1 VVSGEARSYSFILS
15 ILLLTHA
22 WGAPFAAK
30 AGDHIARVDSV
41 RVDTLG
47 LRVMVPAYFDPP
59 GGDWARMETQASKMP
74 GRLWAIANPNS
85 GPGSQ
90 LDPSYTAAIATMHAD
105 SGKVIGYVW
114 TNYGAV
120 AVGTVESQI
129 DLWYQFYPALDGIFL
144 DGQSNVAG
152 GEPYY
157 LQLYT
162 YIKQKNSGALVVG
175 NPGTNTLESYLFY
188 NGQRVTDVIC
198 IFETNVGFDS
208 WSPSSWTSK
217 YSRDN
222 FYVIAYNTT
231 LSQLVGRVQRA
242 ASSNVGWTYLTD
254 ATLPNP
260 YDALPAYFEEYC
272 NYVVNGVVPP
282 PLGGNGG
289 KINIDGQFS
298 DWQGIPTLSPKPSYP
313 AADPSANLINV
324 WATNDS
330 TNLYLSYQVAGSL
343 DASKYF
349 YHIFIDVDRD
359 SAIGKTGYL
368 YNDSAFVGAEYMVEN
383 ASFWRYTGSGGANWS
398 WASASGMKK
407 ADSAGRT
414 ELSLPLSVLFP
425 MQPAG
430 TVQLLFEINS
440 ATSPYGMVDVAPDS
454 YKTQGYVY
462 RTTFATAVKPQ
473 VVALPSTYVLGQN
486 YPNPFNPTTA
496 IEFVMPK
503 TGPARLRVFNLLGEE
518 VATLVSGIQSAGAHV
533 VTLDGARLASGIY
546 VYSFQAGSAVLSK
559 KMLLLK

>member
-1 VVSGEARSYSFILS
+1 MLS
-15 ILLLTHA
+15 ILLLTCGSA
-22 WGAPFAAK
+22 VPVAVN
-30 AGDHIARVDSV
+30 AGERIARADSV

-47 LRVMVPAYFDPP
+47 MRVMVPAYFDPP
-59 GGDWARMETQASKMP
+59 GGDWSRMEAQASKMP

-90 LDPSYTAAIATMHAD
+90 MDPSYTAAIATMHGD

-120 AVGTVESQI
+120 AVSTVESQI
-129 DLWYQFYPALDGIFL
+129 DLWYQFYPSIDEIFL
-144 DGQSNVAG
+144 DGQSNLAG
-152 GEPYY
+152 QEPYY

-198 IFETNVGFDS
+198 IFETNVGFDT

-217 YSRDN
+217 YSREN
-222 FYVIAYNTT
+222 FYVIAYNTA
-231 LSQLVGRVQRA
+231 LGQLVSRVQRA
-242 ASSNVGWTYLTD
+242 ATSNVGWTYLTD

-282 PLGGNGG
+282 PSNGNGG
-289 KINIDGQFS
+289 VITIDGQFG
-298 DWQGIPTLSPKPSYP
+298 DWQAIAPLSPKPSYP
-313 AADPSANLINV
+313 VTDASANLINV

-330 TNLYLSYQVAGSL
+330 ANLYLSYQVAGNL
-343 DASKYF
+343 DASKFF
-349 YHIFIDVDRD
+349 YHIFLDVDRD
-359 SAIGKTGYL
+359 SSTGKTGYL

-383 ASFWRYTGSGGANWS
+383 SSFWRYTGSGGANWS
-398 WASASGMKK
+398 WASAAGMKK

-414 ELSLPLSVLFP
+414 ELSLPLNVLLP
-425 MQPAG
+425 NQPTG
-430 TVQLLFEINS
+430 TVQLLFEINAAS
-440 ATSPYGMVDVAPDS
+440 SPYGMVDVAPDS
-454 YKTQGYVY
+454 YKTECYVY
-462 RTTFATAVKPQ
+462 RTTLVTAVKPQ
-473 VVALPSTYVLGQN
+473 ELTVPATYLLAQN

-496 IEFVMPK
+496 IEFLMAK
-503 TGPARLRVFNLLGEE
+503 SGPARLKVFNVLGQE
-518 VATLVSGIQSAGAHV
+518 VATVVSGFQSAGTHI
-533 VTLDGARLASGIY
+533 VTFDGTRLASGIY
-546 VYSFQAGSAVLSK
+546 VYTFQAGDVVLTK